1 MSELQLEVIK
11 VVFSFCVWFLV
22 FVSVFS
28 ICGSFVI
35 DLTMFREFKRNK
47 KNYINYFLDRNEEV
61 FLKYLYDNKEKKD
74 VS

>member
-11 VVFSFCVWFLV
+11 TVFAFCVWFLL

-28 ICGSFVI
+28 IFGSFVI

-61 FLKYLYDNKEKKD
+61 FLKYLSDNKEKKD
-74 VS
+74 V